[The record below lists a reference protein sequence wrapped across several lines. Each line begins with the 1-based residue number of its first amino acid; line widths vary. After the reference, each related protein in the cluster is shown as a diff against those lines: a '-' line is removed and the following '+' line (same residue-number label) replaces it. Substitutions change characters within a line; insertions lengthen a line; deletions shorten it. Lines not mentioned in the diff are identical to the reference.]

1 MVVPFQHR
9 AVLVKVTQFGSTE
22 VSARILYDAAHAW
35 WRVAARRRE
44 GPEAVEVALA
54 VRDNAVV
61 GAWWIDEWTPDEGGA
76 RWSFEGR
83 EDPEL
88 DRLYDGLDV
97 TPWFPRGAQNP
108 LRYVGPDGAAEQDDP
123 LDDVDGAAV
132 QGHPGA
138 ARATFGSFDEAL
150 EEFGMPVE
158 NRVRLREI
166 AAGLSFTEVW
176 IPPARSYVAVG
187 TPGTPA
193 AAYFGAGYVSIYRGP
208 NDYEVVELPNFRGGP
223 RRGGQAD
230 AFRRLEERVFGTCP
244 TCHTQ
249 LPANGRCDT
258 CDD

>member
-1 MVVPFQHR
+1 MIVPFQHR
-9 AVLVKVTQFGSTE
+9 VVLVKLTQFGGTTVPTE
-22 VSARILYDAAHAW
+22 VLYDAAHAW
-35 WRVAARRRE
+35 WRVAAHRRH

-61 GAWWIDEWTPDEGGA
+61 GAWWVEAWTPDDDGV

-83 EDPEL
+83 EDPAL
-88 DRLYDGLDV
+88 DILYEGLDV

-108 LRYVGPDGAAEQDDP
+108 LRYVGPDGAAEQGDP
-123 LDDVDGAAV
+123 LDDDGGTDEEPASA
-132 QGHPGA
+132 G
-138 ARATFGSFDEAL
+138 RATFASFDEAL
-150 EEFGMPVE
+150 QDFGMPVE
-158 NRVRLREI
+158 NQARLREI
-166 AAGLSFTEVW
+166 AGGLDFTTVW

-187 TPGTPA
+187 TPGKPA
-193 AAYFGAGYVSIYRGP
+193 AAYFGVGYVSIRRGP

-230 AFRRLEERVFGTCP
+230 GARRLDERVFGTCP